1 MSITTTLRG
10 LPMAEMSF
18 EITGE
23 LEEFINAVN
32 KMQSGS
38 QPFGQWAAQGRLRKL
53 AKAISEFADKVDAA
67 GYEPSALR
75 AEAERY
81 ERLSKSVGDRELMTA
96 YMAKAKALRKQLA
109 A

>member
-38 QPFGQWAAQGRLRKL
+38 QPFGQWAAEGRLRLL

-67 GYEPSALR
+67 GYEPTGLKP
-75 AEAERY
+75 EAERY
-81 ERLSKSVGDRELMTA
+81 ERLSKSVGEREMVQA
-96 YMAKAKALRKQLA
+96 YAAKAKAHRKQL
-109 A
+109 